1 MHQQVRGTKFR
12 RAFLQTYACVPCI
25 RRRKEAA
32 AALGGGGAMGSS
44 KVAAAQT
51 ASTVID

>member
-1 MHQQVRGTKFR
+1 MMHKQVRGTKFR

-32 AALGGGGAMGSS
+32 ALGGGAMGSS

>member
-32 AALGGGGAMGSS
+32 SVGGGAMGS